1 MRLYKYLQ
9 NPIMALCLAGL
20 LSCSDDKDI
29 INNDNQEATTYISLI
44 INAPSQTRSNAYI
57 DGEEEGIRHENEIK
71 NLSLFFYHAGDKGLD
86 MPDDTELVGSL
97 YIDDLNL
104 ELVDGAAA
112 TKAYPL
118 NGFIPTVGDKIIAI
132 ANMGD
137 ITALNRLA
145 DVRDYLVENTYK
157 YASSIPLY
165 SEFTM
170 ANALNTDD
178 DGKVEVIS
186 ETGTKLGSKE
196 NPYTATVT
204 LERTAARIDFA
215 FVDTYYNESK
225 SEVVFPVR
233 NSVNATIARTHIT
246 HVLPVNAMQKPAYL
260 IRRVSSSA
268 TSLQDVKYCGDE
280 TGSNYVIEPT
290 TLLKATSAGIDINN
304 WYGTT
309 RASYFRD
316 SYTGIFTT
324 SNSLASLLS
333 AEAPQSFS
341 SANTNDNRY
350 VTIDYVNENTQSET
364 LNDSRFLTGLAIRA
378 IYEPETVY
386 TDGDATIVDADDYS
400 TGRTFWRYSPS
411 RQDFA
416 EEQCFY
422 FNNQA
427 AAETYRA
434 NHPEDVAEITCYEGG
449 ICYYNMWIHHTP
461 TVASDPQETYPMDY
475 AIVRNNI
482 YRVSV
487 SFTGS
492 GDPKPDM
499 REPNN
504 IQSRVFVR
512 AWNFRQQP
520 TIIM

>member
-1 MRLYKYLQ
+1 MQFNKLLSL
-9 NPIMALCLAGL
+9 IIALCAVGL
-20 LSCSDDKDI
+20 FSCSDDSSI
-29 INNDNQEATTYISLI
+29 INYDNQEATTYISLI
-44 INAPSQTRSNAYI
+44 INAPSQTRATANI
-57 DGEEEGIRHENEIK
+57 DGEEAGIRHENEIK
-71 NLSLFFYHAGDKGLD
+71 NLSLFFYHAGDRGLD
-86 MPDDTELVGSL
+86 MPDDTELIGKL
-97 YIDDLNL
+97 YISDLNL
-104 ELVDGAAA
+104 NLADGAAA

-118 NGFIPTVGDKIIAI
+118 NGFVPTEGDKIIAV

-137 ITALNRLA
+137 ITSLNRLA

-170 ANALNTDD
+170 ANAINTAD
-178 DGKVEVIS
+178 DGKVVVTS
-186 ETGTKLGSKE
+186 ESGVKLGSKE
-196 NPYTATVT
+196 NPFIATVT

-215 FVDTYYNESK
+215 FVDTYYDESK
-225 SEVVFPVR
+225 SEVVFTVLD
-233 NSVNATIARTHIT
+233 SANATIARTHIT

-260 IRRVSSSA
+260 IRRVSTSA
-268 TSLQDVKYCGDE
+268 TSLQNIKYCGDE
-280 TGSNYVIEPT
+280 TESNYVIEPT
-290 TLLKATSAGIDINN
+290 TLLKASAADFDINN

-309 RASYFRD
+309 RAGYFREAY
-316 SYTGIFTT
+316 SGIFTT
-324 SNSLASLLS
+324 SNRLATLFN
-333 AEAPQSFS
+333 AEAPRSFS
-341 SANTNDNRY
+341 SSGTTANRY

-386 TDGDATIVDADDYS
+386 SDGNATIIDADDYS

-416 EEQCFY
+416 EEQCLY
-422 FNNQA
+422 FSNLA

-449 ICYYNMWIHHTP
+449 ICYYNMWIHHAP
-461 TVASDPQETYPMDY
+461 TVVSDPQQTHPMDY

-482 YRVSV
+482 YRVCV
-487 SFTGS
+487 SFTGP

>member
-1 MRLYKYLQ
+1 MQFNKLL
-9 NPIMALCLAGL
+9 NSIIALCAAGL
-20 LSCSDDKDI
+20 FSCSDDSSI
-29 INNDNQEATTYISLI
+29 INYDNQEATTYISLI
-44 INAPSQTRSNAYI
+44 INAPSQTRATANI
-57 DGEEEGIRHENEIK
+57 DGEEAGIRHENEIK

-86 MPDDTELVGSL
+86 MPDDTQLVGSL
-97 YIDDLNL
+97 YIDDISLDL
-104 ELVDGAAA
+104 ADGTAAA

-118 NGFIPTVGDKIIAI
+118 NGFVPTEGDKIVAV

-137 ITALNRLA
+137 ITSLNRLV

-157 YASSIPLY
+157 YAPSIPLY

-170 ANALNTDD
+170 ANAINTAD
-178 DGKVEVIS
+178 DGKVEVTS
-186 ETGTKLGSKE
+186 ASGTKLGSKD

-215 FVDTYYNESK
+215 FLDTYYDESQ
-225 SEVVFPVR
+225 SEVVFPIR
-233 NSVNATIARTHIT
+233 NSANATIARAHIT
-246 HVLPVNAMQKPAYL
+246 HVLPVNAMQHPAYL

-280 TGSNYVIEPT
+280 TDSNYVIEPT
-290 TLLKATSAGIDINN
+290 TLLKSTSAGIDINN

-309 RASYFRD
+309 RASNFRETSD
-316 SYTGIFTT
+316 IFST
-324 SNSLASLLS
+324 SNSLAALLS
-333 AEAPQSFS
+333 AEAPRSFS
-341 SANTNDNRY
+341 STNTSDNRY
-350 VTIDYVNENTQSET
+350 VTIDYVNENTQSQT

-386 TDGDATIVDADDYS
+386 SNGDATSIDGDDYS

-416 EEQCFY
+416 EEQCLY
-422 FNNQA
+422 FKNQA
-427 AAETYRA
+427 DAETYRA

-449 ICYYNMWIHHTP
+449 ICYYNMWIHHAP
-461 TVASDPQETYPMDY
+461 TVTSDPQETYPMDY

-487 SFTGS
+487 SFTGP
-492 GDPKPDM
+492 GDPKPDI